1 MDPIWAAT
9 TELWWVAPVVV
20 GAGGASALFLRR
32 RDARTGRTLA
42 VRAAQ
47 HDLRAAHQEVSRRRM
62 AAKVARAEH
71 AHLVASG
78 AGAADVNS
86 SRRAT
91 RQSERDVREAV
102 THVRAMRAHLAAA
115 RAERARGELPLPR
128 LIAAHDAVLARWME
142 YETDPARQ
150 IAYPAMSDGRVPT
163 TAAFFAAVERARDL
177 RPRGRTTP
185 AEFTAYR
192 DAVSE
197 LTRAFDVAERAA
209 HGEHGRSLGWQ
220 EAVSR
225 SADALGRAADAAA
238 SALAAWTRRPGA
250 DDREDRGDRRR

>member
-1 MDPIWAAT
+1 MDPIWAAAA
-9 TELWWVAPVVV
+9 ELWWVAPVVV
-20 GAGGASALFLRR
+20 GAGGASALFLRQ
-32 RDARTGRTLA
+32 RDARTGRALA

-47 HDLRAAHQEVSRRRM
+47 HDVRAAHQEVSRRRM

-71 AHLVASG
+71 ARLVASG

>member
-209 HGEHGRSLGWQ
+209 HGANGRPLGWQ